1 MISGSGAIRK
11 ATIGKTASGALL
23 DEKGPHGGG
32 HENETVVKL
41 EDKKPSVLANVP
53 GCHSF
58 RWIFNVFV
66 AQLLDIGFH
75 GSILL

>member
-41 EDKKPSVLANVP
+41 EDIKTFCSAVW
-53 GCHSF
+53 HSWPHCLW
-58 RWIFNVFV
+58 RR
-66 AQLLDIGFH
+66 
-75 GSILL
+75 

>member
-32 HENETVVKL
+32 HENETVAKL
-41 EDKKPSVLANVP
+41 EDIKPSVPPFGTAGPHCLW
-53 GCHSF
+53 
-58 RWIFNVFV
+58 RR
-66 AQLLDIGFH
+66 
-75 GSILL
+75 

>member
-32 HENETVVKL
+32 HNKQTIDSL
-41 EDKKPSVLANVP
+41 EDIETFFAEIVIK
-53 GCHSF
+53 
-58 RWIFNVFV
+58 FV
-66 AQLLDIGFH
+66 I
-75 GSILL
+75 I

>member
-41 EDKKPSVLANVP
+41 EDIKTFCSAVWHRWPPLPLAKVTA
-53 GCHSF
+53 F
-58 RWIFNVFV
+58 
-66 AQLLDIGFH
+66 LLNSKAH
-75 GSILL
+75 

>member
-32 HENETVVKL
+32 HENETVAKL
-41 EDKKPSVLANVP
+41 EDIKTFFAEIVIIQLIK
-53 GCHSF
+53 
-58 RWIFNVFV
+58 FV
-66 AQLLDIGFH
+66 
-75 GSILL
+75 